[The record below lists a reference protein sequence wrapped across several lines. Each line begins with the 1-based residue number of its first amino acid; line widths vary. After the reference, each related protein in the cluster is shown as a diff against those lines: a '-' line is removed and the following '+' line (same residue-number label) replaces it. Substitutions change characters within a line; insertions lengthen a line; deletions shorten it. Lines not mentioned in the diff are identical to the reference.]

1 MTWIKVFYNFEN
13 IEVESNS
20 DLDFGDISCIEN
32 ISFDTIVDDIFE
44 NSDRESIEKRNS
56 EVETI
61 AKEDVTLEELLDD
74 IIEDSEITFKKPDEK
89 RNNEDETI
97 AEDDVTLVE
106 ATPTPTDQNIQLT
119 PPPST
124 PPSPSSPMSPNTSD
138 FSTPARK

>member
-1 MTWIKVFYNFEN
+1 M
-13 IEVESNS
+13 
-20 DLDFGDISCIEN
+20 
-32 ISFDTIVDDIFE
+32 DDIFE

-106 ATPTPTDQNIQLT
+106 ATPTPFDQNIQLT